1 MDRYG
6 LNGTIAAIS
15 TPIGKGG
22 IGIVRLSGD
31 KALDIAGRVFRPK
44 NGFKPS
50 ASKSFTTHYGHII
63 DGENLIID
71 EALLT
76 VMRRPRTYTREDI
89 VEINCHSGIAVLR
102 KILDLVI
109 RSGARAASPGE
120 FTKRAFLNG
129 RLDLLQAEA
138 VLDIIAS
145 DTESSRKAAF
155 EQLGGRLS
163 SEIRGIKD
171 EAVDIYSHLEASI
184 DFPDEDIDAHDQ
196 NGVYSRLSVVAG
208 KLEALIKNADRGM
221 ILRRGLL
228 VSITGRPNV
237 GKSSLMNSILGARR
251 SIVTPVSGTTRDT
264 IEESV
269 DIDGL
274 PFRLVDTAGIVDAD
288 NDIDKEAV
296 SRSREYADRAD
307 IVLFVVD
314 GSVKLNKD
322 DMALAGLLKGRET
335 IALINK
341 SDLKEVL
348 DKRYLMDIFGE
359 EKVLN
364 ISALTGAGMDIL
376 KRSLADMVWG
386 GETRAAD
393 EALLTNARHVEA
405 VREARDGIMSSL
417 DMMNNGD
424 TADVTSIGIKEAIGS
439 LGEIT
444 GEVFTEDILDR
455 IFSRFCIGK

>member
-1 MDRYG
+1 
-6 LNGTIAAIS
+6 
-15 TPIGKGG
+15 
-22 IGIVRLSGD
+22 
-31 KALDIAGRVFRPK
+31 
-44 NGFKPS
+44 
-50 ASKSFTTHYGHII
+50 
-63 DGENLIID
+63 
-71 EALLT
+71 
-76 VMRRPRTYTREDI
+76 
-89 VEINCHSGIAVLR
+89 
-102 KILDLVI
+102 
-109 RSGARAASPGE
+109 
-120 FTKRAFLNG
+120 
-129 RLDLLQAEA
+129 
-138 VLDIIAS
+138 
-145 DTESSRKAAF
+145 
-155 EQLGGRLS
+155 
-163 SEIRGIKD
+163 
-171 EAVDIYSHLEASI
+171 
-184 DFPDEDIDAHDQ
+184 
-196 NGVYSRLSVVAG
+196 
-208 KLEALIKNADRGM
+208 
-221 ILRRGLL
+221 
-228 VSITGRPNV
+228 
-237 GKSSLMNSILGARR
+237 
-251 SIVTPVSGTTRDT
+251 
-264 IEESV
+264 
-269 DIDGL
+269 
-274 PFRLVDTAGIVDAD
+274 
-288 NDIDKEAV
+288 
-296 SRSREYADRAD
+296 
-307 IVLFVVD
+307 
-314 GSVKLNKD
+314 LNKD